1 MVFVPENAGVVSYS
15 SNVVLVDLLKIEGFS
30 CFFIMTLSVKTSL
43 CSCIILSLQVRDV
56 LHVGI
61 GFSNTGRKVNSIL
74 KLRSPLAG
82 WCKCLSSISMYL
94 PDLITSCR
102 LSLKEDSSPSYEKV
116 VFSPFEFS
124 FVWFGVIRSIIL
136 CPLMTESQ
144 A

>member
-30 CFFIMTLSVKTSL
+30 FFFIMTLSVKTSL

-102 LSLKEDSSPSYEKV
+102 LSLKEDSSPSYRKV
-116 VFSPFEFS
+116 VLSS
-124 FVWFGVIRSIIL
+124 LDSLLVCSGVTVSVIL
-136 CPLMTESQ
+136 CPLMTESH